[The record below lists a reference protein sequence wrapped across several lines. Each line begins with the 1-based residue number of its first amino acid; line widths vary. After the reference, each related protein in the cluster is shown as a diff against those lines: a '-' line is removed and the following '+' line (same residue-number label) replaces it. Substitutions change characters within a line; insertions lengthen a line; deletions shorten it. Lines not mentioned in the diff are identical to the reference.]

1 MHWTNQNWAKSD
13 IIEYNWEKTGQK
25 TKKKTGQKT
34 RQKAGQTDKNQKATY
49 KTAAELAVKNKR
61 SFSSFVNYQ
70 SFVVHQKS
78 ALCFLMFTF
87 CWGNK
92 PLIGQSTKTFSVFEE
107 LKTKQN
113 KFWIWANSTKKKFC
127 YRKSFDTLFIGIYAS
142 NRKCNTS
149 QIKEN

>member
-13 IIEYNWEKTGQK
+13 IIEYNWDKTGQK
-25 TKKKTGQKT
+25 TKKKTGRKT

-61 SFSSFVNYQ
+61 SFNSFVNYQ

-107 LKTKQN
+107 LKTKQILDMG
-113 KFWIWANSTKKKFC
+113 KFNQKEILLQKIIWHTFHWHICVK
-127 YRKSFDTLFIGIYAS
+127 
-142 NRKCNTS
+142 
-149 QIKEN
+149 